1 MRRPL
6 WRVAA
11 AERSMEPGGWWLE
24 CDNQAPE
31 RRIAVSSAW
40 FLPPDVVRSAADG
53 KMVSGLSALDRYGLH
68 ADVPWPLRREAGLP
82 APSSRSPG

>member
-1 MRRPL
+1 MRWPL

-24 CDNQAPE
+24 CDNQTPQ
-31 RRIAVSSAW
+31 RRIAVPSAW

-82 APSSRSPG
+82 APSGRSPG

>member
-1 MRRPL
+1 MRWPL

-11 AERSMEPGGWWLE
+11 ADGPWSPVDGGWK

-31 RRIAVSSAW
+31 RRIAVPSAW

-53 KMVSGLSALDRYGLH
+53 KMVSGLGALDRYGLH

>member
-1 MRRPL
+1 MRWPL

-31 RRIAVSSAW
+31 RRIAVPSAW
-40 FLPPDVVRSAADG
+40 FLPPGVVRSAADG
-53 KMVSGLSALDRYGLH
+53 KMVSGLGALDRYSLH
-68 ADVPWPLRREAGLP
+68 ADVP
-82 APSSRSPG
+82 